1 MTKIRNPLSI
11 ENVLSNMISK
21 LNEDEVKNLTNKS
34 ISHFRKCSDPDDKD
48 HNLHLG
54 DAIKLDI
61 IMQRNSLG
69 TPLMDNFQIM
79 LDEEFK
85 KVNSFENLENTLLKV
100 GGRVGNL
107 MDVVQEAMDP
117 ESPLGKDLSKK
128 EKDLISKSF
137 YEDESENKVAE
148 ETLEYE
154 AKDLDELWTILGDED
169 YNDDI
174 VMNYEAKSHCTNTER
189 DEIKIVDENNKIVWS
204 SN

>member
-48 HNLHLG
+48 HNLYLG

-69 TPLMDNFQIM
+69 TPLMDNFQVM

-85 KVNSFENLENTLLKV
+85 KVNSFENLEQTLLKV
-100 GGRVGNL
+100 GGRVGDL
-107 MDVVQEAMDP
+107 MDVVQEAMNPD
-117 ESPLGKDLSKK
+117 SALGKDLSKK
-128 EKDLISKSF
+128 EKDLINKSII
-137 YEDESENKVAE
+137 ELE
-148 ETLEYE
+148 EKI
-154 AKDLDELWTILGDED
+154 AKLKI
-169 YNDDI
+169 
-174 VMNYEAKSHCTNTER
+174 S
-189 DEIKIVDENNKIVWS
+189 IK
-204 SN
+204 

>member
-11 ENVLSNMISK
+11 ENVLSSMISK
-21 LNEDEVKNLTNKS
+21 LDEDEVKNLTNKS

-48 HNLHLG
+48 HNLYLG
-54 DAIKLDI
+54 DAIKLDV

-128 EKDLISKSF
+128 EKDLISKSII
-137 YEDESENKVAE
+137 ELE
-148 ETLEYE
+148 EKI
-154 AKDLDELWTILGDED
+154 AKLK
-169 YNDDI
+169 
-174 VMNYEAKSHCTNTER
+174 MS
-189 DEIKIVDENNKIVWS
+189 IK
-204 SN
+204 

>member
-128 EKDLISKSF
+128 EKDLIFKSII
-137 YEDESENKVAE
+137 ELE
-148 ETLEYE
+148 EKI
-154 AKDLDELWTILGDED
+154 AKLK
-169 YNDDI
+169 
-174 VMNYEAKSHCTNTER
+174 MS
-189 DEIKIVDENNKIVWS
+189 IK
-204 SN
+204 

>member
-11 ENVLSNMISK
+11 ENVLSSMISK
-21 LNEDEVKNLTNKS
+21 LDEDEVKNLTNKS

-48 HNLHLG
+48 HNLYLS
-54 DAIKLDI
+54 DAIKLDV

-69 TPLMDNFQIM
+69 TPLMDNFQIL

-128 EKDLISKSF
+128 EKDLI
-137 YEDESENKVAE
+137 
-148 ETLEYE
+148 
-154 AKDLDELWTILGDED
+154 
-169 YNDDI
+169 
-174 VMNYEAKSHCTNTER
+174 AKSIIEL
-189 DEIKIVDENNKIVWS
+189 EEKIAKLKMSIK
-204 SN
+204 

>member
-11 ENVLSNMISK
+11 ENVLSSMISK
-21 LNEDEVKNLTNKS
+21 LDEDEVKNLTNKS

-48 HNLHLG
+48 HNLYLS
-54 DAIKLDI
+54 DAIKLDVL
-61 IMQRNSLG
+61 MQRNSLG

-117 ESPLGKDLSKK
+117 ESPLGKDLSRKK
-128 EKDLISKSF
+128 R
-137 YEDESENKVAE
+137 
-148 ETLEYE
+148 TL
-154 AKDLDELWTILGDED
+154 LPNL
-169 YNDDI
+169 
-174 VMNYEAKSHCTNTER
+174 
-189 DEIKIVDENNKIVWS
+189 
-204 SN
+204 

>member
-1 MTKIRNPLSI
+1 MTKIRNPLSV

-48 HNLHLG
+48 HNLYLG

-128 EKDLISKSF
+128 EKDLISKSII
-137 YEDESENKVAE
+137 ELE
-148 ETLEYE
+148 EKI
-154 AKDLDELWTILGDED
+154 AKLK
-169 YNDDI
+169 
-174 VMNYEAKSHCTNTER
+174 MS
-189 DEIKIVDENNKIVWS
+189 IK
-204 SN
+204 

>member
-11 ENVLSNMISK
+11 ENVLSNMITK
-21 LNEDEVKNLTNKS
+21 LDEDEVKNLTNKS

-48 HNLHLG
+48 HNLYLS

-100 GGRVGNL
+100 GGRVGDL
-107 MDVVQEAMDP
+107 MDVVQEAMNPD
-117 ESPLGKDLSKK
+117 SALGKDLSKK
-128 EKDLISKSF
+128 EKDLINKSII
-137 YEDESENKVAE
+137 ELE
-148 ETLEYE
+148 EKI
-154 AKDLDELWTILGDED
+154 AKLKI
-169 YNDDI
+169 
-174 VMNYEAKSHCTNTER
+174 S
-189 DEIKIVDENNKIVWS
+189 IK
-204 SN
+204 

>member
-48 HNLHLG
+48 HNLYLS
-54 DAIKLDI
+54 DAIKLDV

-100 GGRVGNL
+100 GGRVGDL
-107 MDVVQEAMDP
+107 MDVVQEAMNPD
-117 ESPLGKDLSKK
+117 SALGKDLSKK
-128 EKDLISKSF
+128 EKDLINKSII
-137 YEDESENKVAE
+137 ELE
-148 ETLEYE
+148 EKI
-154 AKDLDELWTILGDED
+154 AKLKI
-169 YNDDI
+169 
-174 VMNYEAKSHCTNTER
+174 S
-189 DEIKIVDENNKIVWS
+189 IK
-204 SN
+204 

>member
-21 LNEDEVKNLTNKS
+21 LDEDEVKNLTNKS

-48 HNLHLG
+48 HNLYLS
-54 DAIKLDI
+54 DAIKLDV

-107 MDVVQEAMDP
+107 MDVVQEAMGP

-128 EKDLISKSF
+128 EKDLISKSII
-137 YEDESENKVAE
+137 ELE
-148 ETLEYE
+148 EKI
-154 AKDLDELWTILGDED
+154 AKLK
-169 YNDDI
+169 
-174 VMNYEAKSHCTNTER
+174 MS
-189 DEIKIVDENNKIVWS
+189 IK
-204 SN
+204 

>member
-1 MTKIRNPLSI
+1 MTKIRDPLSI
-11 ENVLSNMISK
+11 ENVLSNMLSK
-21 LNEDEVKNLTNKS
+21 LNDDEVKNITGKS

-48 HNLHLG
+48 HNLYLS
-54 DAIKLDI
+54 DAIKLDV

-128 EKDLISKSF
+128 EKDLISKSII
-137 YEDESENKVAE
+137 ELE
-148 ETLEYE
+148 EKI
-154 AKDLDELWTILGDED
+154 AKLK
-169 YNDDI
+169 
-174 VMNYEAKSHCTNTER
+174 MS
-189 DEIKIVDENNKIVWS
+189 IK
-204 SN
+204 

>member
-21 LNEDEVKNLTNKS
+21 LDEDEVKNLTNKS

-48 HNLHLG
+48 HNLYLS

-117 ESPLGKDLSKK
+117 QSPLGKDLSKK
-128 EKDLISKSF
+128 EKDLISKSII
-137 YEDESENKVAE
+137 ELE
-148 ETLEYE
+148 EKI
-154 AKDLDELWTILGDED
+154 AKLK
-169 YNDDI
+169 
-174 VMNYEAKSHCTNTER
+174 MS
-189 DEIKIVDENNKIVWS
+189 IK
-204 SN
+204 

>member
-21 LNEDEVKNLTNKS
+21 LDEDEVKNLTNKS

-48 HNLHLG
+48 HNLYLS

-100 GGRVGNL
+100 GGRVGDL
-107 MDVVQEAMDP
+107 MDVVQEAMNPD
-117 ESPLGKDLSKK
+117 SALGKDLSKK
-128 EKDLISKSF
+128 EKDLINKSII
-137 YEDESENKVAE
+137 ELE
-148 ETLEYE
+148 EKI
-154 AKDLDELWTILGDED
+154 AKLKI
-169 YNDDI
+169 
-174 VMNYEAKSHCTNTER
+174 S
-189 DEIKIVDENNKIVWS
+189 IK
-204 SN
+204 

>member
-21 LNEDEVKNLTNKS
+21 LDEDEVKNLTNKS

-48 HNLHLG
+48 HNLYLS

-85 KVNSFENLENTLLKV
+85 KINSFENLENTLLKV

-128 EKDLISKSF
+128 EKDLISKSII
-137 YEDESENKVAE
+137 ELE
-148 ETLEYE
+148 EKI
-154 AKDLDELWTILGDED
+154 AKLK
-169 YNDDI
+169 
-174 VMNYEAKSHCTNTER
+174 MS
-189 DEIKIVDENNKIVWS
+189 IK
-204 SN
+204 

>member
-21 LNEDEVKNLTNKS
+21 LNEDEVKNFTNKS

-85 KVNSFENLENTLLKV
+85 KINSFENLENTLLKV
-100 GGRVGNL
+100 GGRVGDL
-107 MDVVQEAMDP
+107 MDVVQEAMNPD
-117 ESPLGKDLSKK
+117 SALGKDLSKK
-128 EKDLISKSF
+128 EKDLINKSII
-137 YEDESENKVAE
+137 ELE
-148 ETLEYE
+148 EKI
-154 AKDLDELWTILGDED
+154 AKLKI
-169 YNDDI
+169 
-174 VMNYEAKSHCTNTER
+174 S
-189 DEIKIVDENNKIVWS
+189 IK
-204 SN
+204 

>member
-21 LNEDEVKNLTNKS
+21 LDEDEVKDLTNKS

-48 HNLHLG
+48 HNLYLS

-100 GGRVGNL
+100 GGRVGDL
-107 MDVVQEAMDP
+107 MDVVQEAMNPD
-117 ESPLGKDLSKK
+117 SALGKDLSKK
-128 EKDLISKSF
+128 EKDLINKSII
-137 YEDESENKVAE
+137 ELE
-148 ETLEYE
+148 EKI
-154 AKDLDELWTILGDED
+154 AKLKI
-169 YNDDI
+169 
-174 VMNYEAKSHCTNTER
+174 S
-189 DEIKIVDENNKIVWS
+189 IK
-204 SN
+204 

>member
-54 DAIKLDI
+54 DAIKLDT

-85 KVNSFENLENTLLKV
+85 KINSFENLENTLLKV
-100 GGRVGNL
+100 GGRVGDL
-107 MDVVQEAMDP
+107 MDVVQEAMNPD
-117 ESPLGKDLSKK
+117 SALGKDLSKK
-128 EKDLISKSF
+128 EKDLINKSII
-137 YEDESENKVAE
+137 ELE
-148 ETLEYE
+148 EKI
-154 AKDLDELWTILGDED
+154 AKLKI
-169 YNDDI
+169 
-174 VMNYEAKSHCTNTER
+174 S
-189 DEIKIVDENNKIVWS
+189 IK
-204 SN
+204 

>member
-11 ENVLSNMISK
+11 ENVLSSMISK
-21 LNEDEVKNLTNKS
+21 LDEDEVKNLTNKS

-48 HNLHLG
+48 HNLYLS

-117 ESPLGKDLSKK
+117 ESPLGKDLSKR
-128 EKDLISKSF
+128 EKDLISKSII
-137 YEDESENKVAE
+137 ELE
-148 ETLEYE
+148 EKI
-154 AKDLDELWTILGDED
+154 AKLK
-169 YNDDI
+169 
-174 VMNYEAKSHCTNTER
+174 MS
-189 DEIKIVDENNKIVWS
+189 IK
-204 SN
+204 